1 MSAPAI
7 PRSIRRLGVLSTL
20 VDAGVAFARGR
31 SVDGVLLLASAALS
45 TRVPG
50 LGVAISLLLRVYRRF
65 R

>member
-1 MSAPAI
+1 MPAAAI

-31 SVDGVLLLASAALS
+31 AVDGVLLLASAALS
-45 TRVPG
+45 TRVSG
-50 LGVAISLLLRVYRRF
+50 LGVAVSVVLRVYRRL

>member
-1 MSAPAI
+1 M
-7 PRSIRRLGVLSTL
+7 VSTL

-31 SVDGVLLLASAALS
+31 RVSGVLLFVSAALS

-50 LGVAISLLLRVYRRF
+50 LGVAVSLLLRAYHRF